1 MPNDVEN
8 LRIHFY
14 GVQGSG
20 SIFPSREERL
30 QTQNHCDLDL
40 LSSVFE
46 DISARQNSEGAIA
59 ASVED
64 ILGGPIN
71 RKNLQKYRDKF
82 QLAEPRV
89 YGGWTTCFRIET
101 ADGYDIVLDCGSG
114 FRNCAN
120 DIVRKWGDDESR
132 ELFIFGSHAHFDHTE
147 GFDQAAVCFDPRNK
161 IHVSADRQYLQALDQ
176 NLGIFSHHIDINLKG
191 IQTPLNY
198 ELMPASFDSCEIRDL
213 KKHPIPDERDPMVGR
228 YHDIN
233 EPITLGETTIQP
245 FEVFHPNTCLGY
257 RIERKGKVFVF
268 CTDHELR
275 RGEDPND
282 PLQIAS
288 LEAEERLKQ
297 QAMNADVLYRDGQFL
312 QIEYDGHQ
320 GIGSP
325 FGVSRLDWGHSCIED
340 VIAMAEDCNIKHTYI
355 GHHDPNRTWAE
366 RNWIDETLARRS
378 EQSARKF
385 ELSQSETIIDL

>member
-1 MPNDVEN
+1 
-8 LRIHFY
+8 
-14 GVQGSG
+14 
-20 SIFPSREERL
+20 
-30 QTQNHCDLDL
+30 
-40 LSSVFE
+40 VFE
-46 DISARQNSEGAIA
+46 DISAKQNSEGAIA

-64 ILGGPIN
+64 IRGGPIN

-198 ELMPASFDSCEIRDL
+198 E
-213 KKHPIPDERDPMVGR
+213 
-228 YHDIN
+228 Y
-233 EPITLGETTIQP
+233 LGKQFCRCNVLNNFLSEGL
-245 FEVFHPNTCLGY
+245 ESKVNVFTGFCAAAKPGLP
-257 RIERKGKVFVF
+257 VFAKYTFYVCF
-268 CTDHELR
+268 
-275 RGEDPND
+275 
-282 PLQIAS
+282 
-288 LEAEERLKQ
+288 
-297 QAMNADVLYRDGQFL
+297 
-312 QIEYDGHQ
+312 
-320 GIGSP
+320 
-325 FGVSRLDWGHSCIED
+325 
-340 VIAMAEDCNIKHTYI
+340 
-355 GHHDPNRTWAE
+355 
-366 RNWIDETLARRS
+366 RNLPG
-378 EQSARKF
+378 
-385 ELSQSETIIDL
+385 

>member
-46 DISARQNSEGAIA
+46 DISSRQNSEGAIA
-59 ASVED
+59 SSVED

-71 RKNLQKYRDKF
+71 RKNLQKYRNKF

-147 GFDQAAVCFDPRNK
+147 GFDQAAVCFD
-161 IHVSADRQYLQALDQ
+161 
-176 NLGIFSHHIDINLKG
+176 
-191 IQTPLNY
+191 
-198 ELMPASFDSCEIRDL
+198 
-213 KKHPIPDERDPMVGR
+213 
-228 YHDIN
+228 
-233 EPITLGETTIQP
+233 
-245 FEVFHPNTCLGY
+245 
-257 RIERKGKVFVF
+257 
-268 CTDHELR
+268 
-275 RGEDPND
+275 
-282 PLQIAS
+282 
-288 LEAEERLKQ
+288 
-297 QAMNADVLYRDGQFL
+297 
-312 QIEYDGHQ
+312 
-320 GIGSP
+320 
-325 FGVSRLDWGHSCIED
+325 
-340 VIAMAEDCNIKHTYI
+340 
-355 GHHDPNRTWAE
+355 
-366 RNWIDETLARRS
+366 
-378 EQSARKF
+378 
-385 ELSQSETIIDL
+385 